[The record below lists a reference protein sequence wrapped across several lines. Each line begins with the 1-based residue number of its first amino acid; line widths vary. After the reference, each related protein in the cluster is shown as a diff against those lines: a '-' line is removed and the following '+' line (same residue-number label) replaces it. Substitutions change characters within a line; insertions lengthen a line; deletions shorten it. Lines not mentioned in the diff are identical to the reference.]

1 MIRSPDGRMFQREF
15 IYLKFQSNYGAY
27 GQMKAVFPNQ
37 TKQDVHLQELRE
49 AEDEAGVTLK
59 SKSKMQQNIQFQIYK
74 LIAEPQMYERFLL
87 ECDQLEKKHKER
99 VFADRLK
106 QSQSLSKTAQVVDH
120 IKQNRQE
127 ARLASE
133 L

>member
-1 MIRSPDGRMFQREF
+1 
-15 IYLKFQSNYGAY
+15 
-27 GQMKAVFPNQ
+27 
-37 TKQDVHLQELRE
+37 
-49 AEDEAGVTLK
+49 
-59 SKSKMQQNIQFQIYK
+59 MQQNIQFQIYK

-120 IKQNRQE
+120 IK
-127 ARLASE
+127 
-133 L
+133 